1 MNPGKNNH
9 ERRFFHINL
18 DPRFYTLCFIIRAP
32 LVTNS
37 VSLLIFLLF
46 HKERCQIQHLDHIHT
61 LSVGI
66 FNWMTNRV
74 TVCQQREASRKAKS
88 VQDCYIYLYFWQYQ
102 YIRKPW
108 LLFHGVWFKLLS
120 QPILIM
126 KQGFSWFLPICMSCK
141 MFQAYIYFLLSYF
154 LHKQDKMSSS
164 KSTQTYYP
172 GKQKWRIMKNIAFS
186 IAVMNAWKPF
196 WTAFFNYPLW
206 SLWLE

>member
-1 MNPGKNNH
+1 
-9 ERRFFHINL
+9 
-18 DPRFYTLCFIIRAP
+18 
-32 LVTNS
+32 
-37 VSLLIFLLF
+37 
-46 HKERCQIQHLDHIHT
+46 
-61 LSVGI
+61 
-66 FNWMTNRV
+66 MTNRV

-88 VQDCYIYLYFWQYQ
+88 VQDCYIYLYFWQYK

-108 LLFHGVWFKLLS
+108 LPFHGVWFKLLS

-126 KQGFSWFLPICMSCK
+126 KQGFSWFLHICMSCK

-186 IAVMNAWKPF
+186 IAVRNAESISGLLSLITHCGAYGWNNGNSF
-196 WTAFFNYPLW
+196 YQPLVLGHIFKISGCIW
-206 SLWLE
+206 NSDST